1 MENIRFTKTVRSAE
15 EAKNINLAY
24 WYNQLAK
31 QEQQNSKYDYYTEI
45 TVSLHKTMDF
55 SRYCREN

>member
-1 MENIRFTKTVRSAE
+1 MENIQFTKIIRSAE
-15 EAKNINLAY
+15 EAKNIDLAY

-31 QEQQNSKYDYYTEI
+31 QEQQNSKYDYCTEI

-55 SRYCREN
+55 SR